1 MAAITSANVTKYHIR
16 RVIDASGA
24 QYELEFDA
32 AIVLS
37 GQGGT
42 ANDIPASALG
52 LVRIHEVTGGILNA
66 SSTITANWVA
76 TDFYTNTTGG
86 AGGSEIITFPYGSGG
101 SRGNL
106 TGTLYVRVRGID

>member
-1 MAAITSANVTKYHIR
+1 MAAITSANVTIYHAR
-16 RVIDASGA
+16 KVIDASGA

-42 ANDIPASALG
+42 AGDIPAAALG
-52 LVRIHEVTGGILNA
+52 LVRIHEVTGGVTNA
-66 SSTITANWVA
+66 TGTITLTGVA

-86 AGGSEIITFPYGSGG
+86 AGGGEIITFPFGSSG
-101 SRGNL
+101 SRGNI
-106 TGTLYVRVRGID
+106 TGTLYVRIRGLQ